1 MSPDRLPHGTVAAEQ
16 IWKRYRP
23 DATRPPLRDAL
34 ARVVGRRRTQAKW
47 VLRGVDL
54 RIEPGDSVGLVGLN
68 GSGKSTLL
76 KTIAGVTFPTAG
88 RLGVGGRVGALLEV
102 RAGIHPE
109 LSGRENTFF
118 YGTVLGL
125 SRKQVAAR
133 FDEIVE
139 FGELEDAIDRQVKY
153 YSSGMQMRLGFS
165 IAAFLEP
172 DILLVDEALA
182 VGDVGFQQRCLERMR
197 TVLSQ
202 GTTLVFVSHDMA
214 AVESMC
220 RRALWLDAGVV
231 RSEGPTADVL
241 ADYRVG
247 LEEKAAR
254 LATFIHGPVRLRE
267 LALSGR
273 DGGAPR
279 TGDSL
284 DITLTLSSEGAVT
297 VDICL
302 GVSEGPANPI
312 FALTHNVELHAGE
325 NALQVTVDNVP
336 LPRGRYYV
344 WLGAFAPGNRV
355 QMPWHPAAPLDVV
368 GPLRMAPPRGVM
380 LLSPVHV
387 TSRWSTDAL
396 PGPTSG
402 AGSDDPS
409 TLES

>member
-23 DATRPPLRDAL
+23 DASRPPLRDAL
-34 ARVVGRRRTQAKW
+34 ARAVGRPRRQANW

-76 KTIAGVTFPTAG
+76 KTVAGVTFPTAG

-133 FDEIVE
+133 FDEIVQ
-139 FGELEDAIDRQVKY
+139 FGELEGAIDRQVKY

-172 DILLVDEALA
+172 DVLLVDEALA

-214 AVESMC
+214 AVETMC

-247 LEEKAAR
+247 LEEKAAQ

-267 LALSGR
+267 LALSGG
-273 DGGAPR
+273 DGGTPM
-279 TGDSL
+279 TGESL
-284 DITLTLSSEGAVT
+284 DITLTLSSESAVLAE
-297 VDICL
+297 ICL

-312 FALTHNVELHAGE
+312 FALTRSVELRDGE
-325 NALQVTVDNVP
+325 NTLQVRVDNVP

-355 QMPWHPAAPLDVV
+355 QMPWHPAAPLDVA
-368 GPLRMAPPRGVM
+368 GPQRKAPPRGVM

-387 TSRWSTDAL
+387 TAEWNTVAL
-396 PGPTSG
+396 PGPASG
-402 AGSDDPS
+402 TGTDDPS
-409 TLES
+409 TLGS